1 MNMLLRNTNYLELAE
16 RRVVP
21 GTSVRVV
28 DGVIV
33 QVGIERDV
41 DAAAGDEV
49 IDGGGRFLLPGLI
62 DTHVH
67 IQGEPHRGPT
77 DAEPVPG
84 ARVAGDAD
92 RTRTAMLARLQG
104 FLYCGVTSI
113 YDAGND
119 HDRIFALRDDERAGR
134 IIAPRIFCS
143 GAFVTVTGG
152 HGSTLGSVTAI
163 DSLPADLP
171 QLQAHLARRPDLLKI
186 TYDEHNWGV
195 RPLIPI
201 LSTELLSEIIFQ
213 AHQARVRVTVHASN
227 EAHARE
233 AVACGADALAHPV
246 IQSPVT
252 DEFVW
257 LLAAKG
263 IPVAST
269 LAIGERYFR
278 LADAPSF
285 LDEPLYRHCLSPLE
299 REALS
304 TTEHAAQRS
313 NRWADWMRVM
323 TPVAQENLRRLS
335 TAGGIVATGSDLSL
349 GPDLHREMELLQAA
363 GLPPWDVLR
372 SATEQGAR
380 YLGLQGSLGSV
391 RPGYQADLI
400 LLDDDPTDDVSAV
413 SSVSLVIKD
422 GSVLD
427 RDLLRATTTSMTST
441 DGQVRRDA

>member
-1 MNMLLRNTNYLELAE
+1 MNLLLRDTNYLDINH
-16 RRVVP
+16 RTIVP

-28 DGVIV
+28 DGVID
-33 QVGIERDV
+33 QVGADRDV
-41 DAAAGDEV
+41 MASPGDEV
-49 IDGGGRFLLPGLI
+49 IDGAGRYLLPGLI

-67 IQGEPHRGPT
+67 IHGEPHRGPT

-84 ARVAGDAD
+84 EPVAADTD
-92 RTRTAMLARLQG
+92 RTRHEMHARLNG

-119 HDRIFALRDDERAGR
+119 QDLMFALRDDERAGR
-134 IIAPRIFCS
+134 ITAPRIFCT
-143 GAFVTVTGG
+143 GAFVTATGG

-171 QLQAHLARRPDLLKI
+171 KLRAHLARRPDLLKI

-201 LSTELLSEIIFQ
+201 LSTELMSEIILH
-213 AHQARVRVTVHASN
+213 AHQAKIRVTVHVSN

-257 LLAAKG
+257 LLAVKG
-263 IPVAST
+263 IPVATT

-278 LADAPSF
+278 LADDPSF
-285 LDEPLYRHCLSPLE
+285 LDDPLYRHCLSLAE
-299 REALS
+299 REELS
-304 TTEHAAQRS
+304 TAEHERQRS

-323 TPVAQENLRRLS
+323 TPIAQDNLRRLS
-335 TAGGIVATGSDLSL
+335 TAGGVVATGSDLSL
-349 GPDLHREMELLQAA
+349 GPDLHREMELLQTA
-363 GLPPWDVLR
+363 GLPPWDVLK
-372 SATEQGAR
+372 SATEHGAR
-380 YLGLQGSLGSV
+380 YLGMQEILGSV
-391 RPGYQADLI
+391 RSGYQADLI
-400 LLDDDPTDDVSAV
+400 LVDDDPTEDVSRV
-413 SSVSLVIKD
+413 GSVSMVMKSGTI
-422 GSVLD
+422 LD
-427 RDLLRATTTSMTST
+427 RAALQVTTTSPGAREHN
-441 DGQVRRDA
+441 DG